1 MDGGVRIALCEAF
14 AVAAS
19 EEVVLDPRA
28 LYRGGLARWIRSW
41 QYPLRGPMHEGV
53 QMVDAK
59 DDAIM
64 EVERAQSWSLPMLGN
79 QNLSN
84 RRRRSAERKRSNG
97 CKVIRGF
104 GSQSREK
111 SIKEVTNSLKSKTSV
126 LPPPQLVS
134 VTSF

>member
-1 MDGGVRIALCEAF
+1 M
-14 AVAAS
+14 AAG

-28 LYRGGLARWIRSW
+28 LYRGSFARWIPPW

-59 DDAIM
+59 DNAIM
-64 EVERAQSWSLPMLGN
+64 EVRESWRLPVLWN

-84 RRRRSAERKRSNG
+84 RQRRSAEHKRSNG

-111 SIKEVTNSLKSKTSV
+111 SIKEDVTNSLKSNV
-126 LPPPQLVS
+126 RLPLPS
-134 VTSF
+134 